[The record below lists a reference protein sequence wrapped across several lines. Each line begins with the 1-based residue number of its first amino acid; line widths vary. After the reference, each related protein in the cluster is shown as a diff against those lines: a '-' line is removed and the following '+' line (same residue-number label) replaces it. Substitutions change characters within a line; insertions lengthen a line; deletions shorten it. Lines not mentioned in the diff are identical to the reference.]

1 MIPTFIRSYLAAS
14 AVPGN
19 RIVKYAA
26 PSADRSVNTAS
37 ANTQPF
43 VGISDRL
50 GAEAGEMLDVHRGG
64 LVGVQLGGAVTAGA
78 PLTSDDEGKAVI
90 ASATAGSTVRIIGY
104 ADEPGAENDIID
116 VMWAPGL
123 LHEASV

>member
-14 AVPGN
+14 AVLGN

-26 PSADRSVNTAS
+26 PSADKSVNTAS

-43 VGISDRL
+43 VGVSDRL
-50 GAEAGEMLDVHRGG
+50 GADAGEMLDVHRGG
-64 LVGVQLGGAVTAGA
+64 LVGVQLGGTVTAGA
-78 PLTSDDEGKAVI
+78 PITSDANGKGIVAV
-90 ASATAGSTVRIIGY
+90 AATGTTVRIIGY
-104 ADEPGAENDIID
+104 ADEPGVADDIID

-123 LHEASV
+123 LHEA